1 MKKLFPCV
9 ALVAFSTIAWA
20 LTSLQEVESA
30 VQQGHFA
37 RAEAM
42 LHEVI
47 AANPGSAR
55 AHYLY
60 AELLARGGNLS
71 DAAEE
76 VKTAKRIDPKITFAE
91 PANFRLFEA
100 TLSKVQ
106 GRTAGVKRADAFPPA
121 PSLRPSADLS
131 LQPQ

>member
-1 MKKLFPCV
+1 MKKLIPCF
-9 ALVAFSTIAWA
+9 ALVAFSTIASA

-42 LHEVI
+42 MHDVI
-47 AANPGSAR
+47 VANPGSAR

-60 AELLARGGNLS
+60 AELLARDGDLPA
-71 DAAEE
+71 AAEE
-76 VKTAKRIDPKITFAE
+76 ARTAIRIDPKITFAE

-100 TLSKVQ
+100 MLNNVQ
-106 GRTAGVKRADAFPPA
+106 GRTAGVKRADAFPPP
-121 PSLRPSADLS
+121 PSLRPAADLS
-131 LQPQ
+131 LQPH